1 MANLSKNKKKPMCEY
16 LDKELYFVD
25 KKPAKE
31 CAICMDLIG
40 EKDCTVLKCGHEF
53 HASCM
58 ITNVVSA
65 NNTCPLCRVEVGKK
79 PEARPKFS
87 RSLMRL
93 FVQNEF
99 NSIVLSRV
107 LGGIFE
113 SNAELMNN
121 NVSMWRDVPTDMRV
135 DMSHEL
141 IDLMVT
147 FGMRLGAQVDTWIEE
162 GDERLEVPD
171 EMEDEPFSVPVS
183 AYSDCGPDGA
193 DEEKDYD
200 NDEDDD
206 TYSEMPPLEEP
217 LEEGEELEPINL
229 LALFE
234 AEEDEEEEDKDD
246 MYDYSVEH
254 FLEDWVEENDR
265 HIWSNRL
272 LTSEWLS
279 DFDNFADA
287 SIEDLMWPAGGSG
300 TRPLFSR
307 TEAERIMGC
316 IIRYHANNAEFENLD

>member
-1 MANLSKNKKKPMCEY
+1 MANHLKNKKKPMCEY

-31 CAICMDLIG
+31 CAICMDFIG

-79 PEARPKFS
+79 PEARPILS

-121 NVSMWRDVPTDMRV
+121 NVNMWRDVPTDMRV
-135 DMSHEL
+135 DMSQGL

-147 FGMRLGAQVDTWIEE
+147 FGMRLGGQLDTWIDE
-162 GDERLEVPD
+162 GNERLEVPE
-171 EMEDEPFSVPVS
+171 EMEDEPFSVPLS
-183 AYSDCGPDGA
+183 AYSDRGPDGE
-193 DEEKDYD
+193 DEEKDY
-200 NDEDDD
+200 EDDGTD
-206 TYSEMPPLEEP
+206 PDMPPLDDP

-229 LALFE
+229 WSLF
-234 AEEDEEEEDKDD
+234 EEEDKDD
-246 MYDYSVEH
+246 DYHYTNISD
-254 FLEDWVEENDR
+254 FLDDWVEENDVQV
-265 HIWSNRL
+265 WSARL
-272 LTSEWLS
+272 LGSEWLS
-279 DFDNFADA
+279 DFSNFMAATID
-287 SIEDLMWPAGGSG
+287 DLMWPVGGSA

-307 TEAERIMGC
+307 TEAERIMGYL
-316 IIRYHANNAEFENLD
+316 IRYHANHTELQYLD